1 VESCDEITV
10 PAAVFTLLISIA
22 FKLLSAMGTDEGVI
36 GFFLNLLT
44 VVVPPRHT
52 AFVRAEIFC
61 LPTNW
66 LHHGFAAIFA
76 RFATVKFRVSA
87 NMGTDG
93 AGWDAYH
100 QGNFGGILSLL
111 EHLVN
116 NFDSLLFQG

>member
-1 VESCDEITV
+1 
-10 PAAVFTLLISIA
+10 
-22 FKLLSAMGTDEGVI
+22 MGTDEGVI
-36 GFFLNLLT
+36 VFFPNLLT

-66 LHHGFAAIFA
+66 LHHSFAAIPA
-76 RFATVKFRVSA
+76 SFATIKLWVAA

-93 AGWDAYH
+93 AGWDVYH
-100 QGNFGGILSLL
+100 QGNFGGVLSLL

>member
-1 VESCDEITV
+1 
-10 PAAVFTLLISIA
+10 
-22 FKLLSAMGTDEGVI
+22 MGTDEGVI

-66 LHHGFAAIFA
+66 LHHSFAAILA
-76 RFATVKFRVSA
+76 NFATIKLWVAA

-100 QGNFGGILSLL
+100 QGNFGGVLSQLK
-111 EHLVN
+111 HFVDD
-116 NFDSLLFQG
+116 FDILLFQG